1 MDFQGSTYSPEHDQ
15 QRLTTQLQRVRAA
28 MLNGGWFTLAELQ
41 RLCGGSEA
49 GVSAR
54 LRDLRHPEHGG
65 YIIERERVGDPK
77 RGLFRYRLLQPEKQ
91 PRLFD

>member
-1 MDFQGSTYSPEHDQ
+1 MNFSGSTYSPEHDQ

-28 MLNGGWFTLAELQ
+28 MLNGQWFTLAELQ

-49 GVSAR
+49 GISAR
-54 LRDLRHPEHGG
+54 IRDLRKPGQG
-65 YIIERERVGDPK
+65 FVIERRRRGDSK
-77 RGLFRYRLLQPEKQ
+77 RGLHEYRLSKPEPQ